1 MTKEWKYLYI
11 QKSCVKFFAMKDY
24 VELSLPNMERAAVAY
39 VPRKLI
45 KSVYDAGNGYFLKLS
60 YLDEMYFRGSE
71 AVGNYYQEVLL
82 RMSTVK
88 KSLIHMH
95 NHVAECIRLANEAEE
110 RRGMR

>member
-24 VELSLPNMERAAVAY
+24 VELSLPNMERVTVAY

-71 AVGNYYQEVLL
+71 VDGGYWRETFL

-88 KSLIHMH
+88 DSLIHMH

>member
-1 MTKEWKYLYI
+1 MAKEWKYLYI
-11 QKSCVKFFAMKDY
+11 QKSCVKFFAKKNY
-24 VELSLPNMERAAVAY
+24 VELNLPNMERATTAY

-45 KSVYDAGNGYFLKLS
+45 KNVYDAGNGYFLKLS

-71 AVGNYYQEVLL
+71 ADGGYWRETLL

-88 KSLIHMH
+88 KSLMPMH
-95 NHVAECIRLANEAEE
+95 NHVTECIQLAKEAEE

>member
-24 VELSLPNMERAAVAY
+24 AELSLPNMERATVAY

-71 AVGNYYQEVLL
+71 AVGNYYQGVLL

>member
-1 MTKEWKYLYI
+1 MAKEWKYLYI
-11 QKSCVKFFAMKDY
+11 QKSCVKFFAKRYY
-24 VELSLPNMERAAVAY
+24 VELSLPNMERVTVAY

-88 KSLIHMH
+88 KSLMPMH
-95 NHVAECIRLANEAEE
+95 NHVAECIQLAKEAEE